1 MTREAGEL
9 AEDKGTESQS
19 GQFSRAGPPA
29 SPPGHGW
36 GPVPGVTAP
45 AVLMVFDT
53 GSKKP
58 TLLQVSLGCMY
69 KNVIVPVCMRVSMHE
84 VSVCDC
90 VSVHECEVSV
100 CD

>member
-1 MTREAGEL
+1 MSWQRIEGQRASQGSSHEQDHLLPLLAMAG
-9 AEDKGTESQS
+9 AQ
-19 GQFSRAGPPA
+19 
-29 SPPGHGW
+29 
-36 GPVPGVTAP
+36 VPGVTAP
-45 AVLMVFDT
+45 TVLMVFDI

-69 KNVIVPVCMRVSMHE
+69 KNVIVPVCMSVSMHE